1 MAKREF
7 AHPNEMQKYVGQEI
21 GVSDWV
27 EITQE
32 RINLFADATGDHQ
45 WIHVDV
51 ERAKK
56 DMPGGK
62 TIAHG
67 FLTLSLIP
75 MLSQQISHINNV
87 RNGINYGCNKVRF
100 TSPVQAGSKVRARAK
115 LIAADPMDKGGVR
128 LTNQVTIAIEG
139 QERPACVAETMS
151 IVYGT

>member
-7 AHPNEMQKYVGQEI
+7 AHPNELMKVVGQEI

-27 EITQE
+27 EVSQD
-32 RINLFADATGDHQ
+32 RIDRFADATGDHQ

-56 DMPGGK
+56 DMPDGK

-75 MLSQQISHINNV
+75 MLTAQVSKVNNV

-100 TSPVQAGSKVRARAK
+100 TSPVKAGSRVRARSK
-115 LIAADPMDKGGVR
+115 LIAAEPMKDNGVR
-128 LTNQVTIAIEG
+128 LTNQVTIEIDG

-151 IVYGT
+151 IVYGV

>member
-7 AHPNEMQKYVGQEI
+7 AHPNEMHKYVGQEI

-27 EITQE
+27 EVTQA
-32 RINLFADATGDHQ
+32 RIDQFAEATGDHQ

-51 ERAKK
+51 ERAKT

-75 MLSQQISHINNV
+75 MLNHQISHINNV

-100 TSPVQAGSKVRARAK
+100 TNPVQAGSRVRARAK
-115 LIAADPMDKGGVR
+115 LIGAEPMKGGGVR
-128 LTNQVTIAIEG
+128 LTNEMTIEIEG
-139 QERPACVAETMS
+139 QEKPACVAETMS